1 MFGQQD
7 PMATDYKK
15 DTEDLEKTNYFAPF
29 MQMVKKAEQVK
40 APEVQQAAQQAAATQ
55 PSAKTAASDASSGQ
69 IWGDVGGAAVKG
81 LAAVLTG
88 IGTEAIKRESE
99 ERKAAAQ
106 AQSNVLSGRA
116 RIGTGVSQSK
126 SDILSR
132 LSSLLPIVRR

>member
-1 MFGQQD
+1 
-7 PMATDYKK
+7 MATDYKK
-15 DTEDLEKTNYFAPF
+15 DTEEAEQMKFFAPF
-29 MQMVKKAEQVK
+29 MNMVKQAEESKV
-40 APEVQQAAQQAAATQ
+40 AQQAATQ
-55 PSAKTAASDASSGQ
+55 QAKAPEAPVQKAKVAGESLSASDSGQ

-106 AQSNVLSGRA
+106 AQSNVLAGKA